1 MKQHFNHLFVIING
15 LIILSLLIFM
25 SDADLRVAR
34 LVVEP
39 SNQWPGL
46 SRAPWTFLYSMAPV
60 PGLLLA
66 GGAGVVL
73 LAGFFCFSLRK
84 FRRQSLFIVLL
95 LALGP
100 GLVVNVILKDH
111 FGRPRPSD
119 LVEFG
124 GAHHFV
130 QFWQPGSGG
139 KNSSFPS
146 GHASIAFFLMAPW
159 FIYRKHRK
167 RLALFFLGAGIF
179 FGLLVGL
186 ARVLQGAHFVSDIL
200 WAGGL
205 VYLAGEFL
213 GRLLH
218 PEEFDG
224 MKAA

>member
-1 MKQHFNHLFVIING
+1 MKQHLNHLFVVING

-119 LVEFG
+119 LIEFG
-124 GAHHFV
+124 GTQHFV
-130 QFWQPGSGG
+130 QFWQFGSGG

-146 GHASIAFFLMAPW
+146 GHASIAFFLMALW
-159 FIYRKHRK
+159 FIYRWKNRPK
-167 RLALFFLGAGIF
+167 ALFFLLTGLL
-179 FGLLVGL
+179 FGLLVGI
-186 ARVLQGAHFVSDIL
+186 ARIMQGAHFLSDVL

-205 VYLAGEFL
+205 VYITGE
-213 GRLLH
+213 LLSCFFR
-218 PEEFDG
+218 FDTFD
-224 MKAA
+224 